1 MKKVIGYIRVSTEY
15 QKLKE
20 NSINN
25 QIQSINKY
33 CDNDDMCLIDIFE
46 DNGVSGMNSDRSG
59 LNQLFDKVKK
69 DNIDIV
75 IVYSLSRLGRKL
87 KDVIGFVEMLDK
99 HNVQFISLKENFN
112 NNDIVGK
119 LMFNILGSINEFEV
133 NLLSQRISDVK
144 QYKKSVREVY
154 SGKICFGLKR
164 NGKKLI
170 DNDTE
175 METLKLIHKLR
186 NDKMSYFKISDYL
199 NERNIL
205 SKENK
210 QWYGNSVRS
219 VYLNNVISVTN

>member
-87 KDVIGFVEMLDK
+87 KDVIQHQDIMGRIEKHPKVALTEKKMSSEVFSYGRDHGHFGRIFNSAVVPKDSLQVLQGHMTNPMHKRGYGCEVVGFAYTPQDG
-99 HNVQFISLKENFN
+99 NS
-112 NNDIVGK
+112 
-119 LMFNILGSINEFEV
+119 
-133 NLLSQRISDVK
+133 LLSSIGAAMKYLYPEDYQEK
-144 QYKKSVREVY
+144 MK
-154 SGKICFGLKR
+154 CF
-164 NGKKLI
+164 
-170 DNDTE
+170 
-175 METLKLIHKLR
+175 
-186 NDKMSYFKISDYL
+186 DKYL
-199 NERNIL
+199 HNEI
-205 SKENK
+205 
-210 QWYGNSVRS
+210 
-219 VYLNNVISVTN
+219 

>member
-112 NNDIVGK
+112 NNDIVG
-119 LMFNILGSINEFEV
+119 
-133 NLLSQRISDVK
+133 
-144 QYKKSVREVY
+144 
-154 SGKICFGLKR
+154 
-164 NGKKLI
+164 
-170 DNDTE
+170 
-175 METLKLIHKLR
+175 
-186 NDKMSYFKISDYL
+186 
-199 NERNIL
+199 
-205 SKENK
+205 
-210 QWYGNSVRS
+210 
-219 VYLNNVISVTN
+219 